1 MVNRALTYQQAQS
14 VFKKPT
20 EEVIA
25 VQARKCSQFQQG
37 KRNKNQ
43 PPANTTKGKGQP
55 TKKKKCPGCDSEKH
69 KQKDCP
75 HKEKICSFCKIK
87 GHIEIAYLK
96 KKQKENDDAA
106 NKIEEECQ
114 NAQIEY
120 CSGTPSLTP
129 PIYLWLMTKFITPH
143 SYFKNTH

>member
-55 TKKKKCPGCDSEKH
+55 TKKRNVPAVTQRNTSRKTALIRRTFAVSAKLRA
-69 KQKDCP
+69 
-75 HKEKICSFCKIK
+75 I
-87 GHIEIAYLK
+87 LRL
-96 KKQKENDDAA
+96 
-106 NKIEEECQ
+106 
-114 NAQIEY
+114 
-120 CSGTPSLTP
+120 LT
-129 PIYLWLMTKFITPH
+129 
-143 SYFKNTH
+143 